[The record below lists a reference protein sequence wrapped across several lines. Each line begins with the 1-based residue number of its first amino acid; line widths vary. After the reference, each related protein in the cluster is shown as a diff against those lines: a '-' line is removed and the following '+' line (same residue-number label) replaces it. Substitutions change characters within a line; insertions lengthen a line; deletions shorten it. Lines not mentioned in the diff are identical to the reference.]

1 MYNPKYEISNKLL
14 NCLNRISAAHNLITN
29 APLIPNWEAK
39 LRKEGMIKSAHF
51 STRIEGNPLT
61 LDEVRDLFDGKDVY
75 ARPRD
80 KQEVINYKKVLEF
93 VDKEHDI
100 NLETIKEI
108 NRITLE
114 KIDDEN
120 GGKFRKIRNYI
131 VKESNGKM
139 EIVYA
144 PPPAENVSK
153 MMSDLAEW
161 INKAVKEE
169 ISLVIIAG
177 VTHYEFVSIHPFL
190 DGNGRTARALAT
202 LILYKL
208 GYDTKRLFSLE
219 EHYDLNLAGYYSAL
233 QSAQENRDNERE
245 ELTLWLEYFAEG
257 IANELTRIEKQILD
271 ISRDKALKD
280 KLGQLELNERQIY
293 AAVYLQKKGKISRS
307 EYVKLTRC
315 SPKTA
320 YNDLQEMLNKKLI
333 IQEGGGKY
341 TYYILSHV

>member
-29 APLIPNWEAK
+29 APLIPKWESK
-39 LRKEGMIKSAHF
+39 LREDARIKSAHF
-51 STRIEGNPLT
+51 STRIEGNTLT
-61 LDEVRDLFDGKDVY
+61 LDEVRDLFDGKEVY
-75 ARPRD
+75 AKPRD
-80 KQEVINYKKVLEF
+80 KQEVVNYRKVLEF
-93 VDKEHDI
+93 VDGEPEI
-100 NLETIKEI
+100 SLETMKEI

-120 GGKFRKIRNYI
+120 GGKFRKIQNYI
-131 VKESNGKM
+131 VKETNRKR
-139 EIVYA
+139 EIIYT
-144 PPPAENVSK
+144 PPPAKEIPG
-153 MMSDLAEW
+153 MMHDLAGW
-161 INKAVKEE
+161 ISGAVKEE
-169 ISLVIIAG
+169 ISPVIIAG
-177 VTHYEFVSIHPFL
+177 VAHYEFVSIHPFL

-280 KLGQLELNERQIY
+280 KLGQLELNERQMK
-293 AAVYLQKKGKISRS
+293 AVSHILKYERITNR
-307 EYVKLTRC
+307 EYVKKFGVSNATAKRDLNELT
-315 SPKTA
+315 S
-320 YNDLQEMLNKKLI
+320 MKLLM
-333 IQEGGGKY
+333 QKGRGRSV
-341 TYYILSHV
+341 YYIIMT